1 MLLRKVLPALIVLT
15 IIFLAAPYTYA
26 AAGIDT
32 TSYRLLLDGS
42 AIITVVV
49 TPPSNEDVIAVPL
62 EKGYVDG
69 SVVAFSKEGVPL
81 IVNTSD
87 GIAYVDVYNTTELVI
102 ITYEAVLG
110 NVSDEGIIKV
120 QINPLSKAVVYL
132 PQDTALISASG
143 NPDISAENDTILLV
157 YASGGNY
164 TIELFIVPP
173 VTTTSGIT
181 TPPISSTP
189 PPGGGEDWTFRGLLI
204 GGIMA
209 VVFAAALLLY
219 RNKKVGKDV
228 ELEMLEGLDDRD
240 LAIIRALKDRE
251 MSLSDISRALG
262 LNKSVVWRRVK
273 RLTQLGYLEKKVVKG
288 KTIYTLTGKGREILG
303 RS

>member
-1 MLLRKVLPALIVLT
+1 VLLGKVLPVLIVLT
-15 IIFLAAPYTYA
+15 IIFHAAPYAYA
-26 AAGIDT
+26 AAGMET

-62 EKGYVDG
+62 EKEYVDG

-87 GIAYVDVYNTTELVI
+87 GMAYVDVYNTTELVI

-164 TIELFIVPP
+164 TIELFMIPP
-173 VTTTSGIT
+173 VTTSGIT
-181 TPPISSTP
+181 TPPISPTP

-209 VVFAAALLLY
+209 VVLAAALLLY
-219 RNKKVGKDV
+219 RRRKVGKVV

-240 LAIIRALKDRE
+240 LSIIRALKDRE

-273 RLTQLGYLEKKVVKG
+273 RLTQLGYLEKKMVKG
-288 KTIYTLTGKGREILG
+288 KTIYTLTGKGREVLG

>member
-1 MLLRKVLPALIVLT
+1 MI
-15 IIFLAAPYTYA
+15 
-26 AAGIDT
+26 
-32 TSYRLLLDGS
+32 
-42 AIITVVV
+42 
-49 TPPSNEDVIAVPL
+49 
-62 EKGYVDG
+62 
-69 SVVAFSKEGVPL
+69 
-81 IVNTSD
+81 
-87 GIAYVDVYNTTELVI
+87 
-102 ITYEAVLG
+102 
-110 NVSDEGIIKV
+110 
-120 QINPLSKAVVYL
+120 
-132 PQDTALISASG
+132 
-143 NPDISAENDTILLV
+143 
-157 YASGGNY
+157 
-164 TIELFIVPP
+164 PP

-181 TPPISSTP
+181 TPPISPT

-219 RNKKVGKDV
+219 RRKKVEKDV

-240 LAIIRALKDRE
+240 LSIIRALKDRE